1 MATTLD
7 PRTTVPSDGAA
18 VPVPR
23 RKRRRKMLALKR
35 LRDGLIVL
43 FLVLTAIF
51 LLGAIVGDPAESLAP
66 PEATQEQVD
75 QIRHNL
81 GVDRPLVTQA
91 GDYYSGLVRGDLGE
105 SLVIAR
111 NQPAFP
117 LVMERLP
124 STVRLTIAGL
134 LFSFLLGVVPGI
146 VAGVRPGS
154 IVDRAGTFVATAGV
168 SFPYFW
174 FGQIL
179 ILVVAVQLKWVSVL
193 PGNDVSAYLLPGLT
207 LGIHHGGRLFQLVRS
222 ATLDELDKSYVTVAQ
237 SKGLGYY
244 AVVLR
249 HILRNIGVT
258 LATMVGW
265 EYARMW
271 GGTVFLIEFTFA
283 WPGIGK
289 LVTEAAQRHDFHVVQ
304 AGVVVA
310 GVFVVVANLLVD
322 VMSAAIDKRVE
333 VG

>member
-1 MATTLD
+1 MAATTLS
-7 PRTTVPSDGAA
+7 PEPALASDG
-18 VPVPR
+18 VLPR
-23 RKRRRKMLALKR
+23 RKRRRKRLALKR
-35 LRDGLIVL
+35 LRDGVIVL

-75 QIRHNL
+75 RIRTNL
-81 GVDRPLVTQA
+81 GLDRPLVAQA
-91 GDYYSGLVRGDLGE
+91 GEYYSGLVRGDLGE

-117 LVMERLP
+117 LVVERLP
-124 STVRLTIAGL
+124 STIRLTIAGL
-134 LFSFLLGVVPGI
+134 LFSVLLGVVPGI

-154 IVDRAGTFVATAGV
+154 AVDRAGTFLATAGV

-179 ILVVAVQLKWVSVL
+179 ILVVAVQLQWVSVL
-193 PGNDVSAYLLPGLT
+193 PGNDVTAYLLPGLT

-310 GVFVVVANLLVD
+310 GVFVVVANLVVD

-333 VG
+333 VS

>member
-1 MATTLD
+1 MAATTL
-7 PRTTVPSDGAA
+7 PPEPTVAPDGA

-23 RKRRRKMLALKR
+23 RKRRRKRLALNR

-51 LLGAIVGDPAESLAP
+51 LLGAVVGDPAESLAP

-75 QIRHNL
+75 RIRSNL
-81 GVDRPLVTQA
+81 GLDRPLVAQA
-91 GDYYSGLVRGDLGE
+91 GEYYSGLVRGDLGE

-111 NQPAFP
+111 NQPALP
-117 LVMERLP
+117 LVVERLP
-124 STVRLTIAGL
+124 STIRLTIAGL
-134 LFSFLLGVVPGI
+134 LFSVLLGVVPGI

-154 IVDRAGTFVATAGV
+154 LVDRVGTFLATAGV

-179 ILVVAVQLKWVSVL
+179 ILVVAVQLQWVSVL
-193 PGNDVSAYLLPGLT
+193 PGNDVSAYLLPGIT

-249 HILRNIGVT
+249 HILRNIGVV

-310 GVFVVVANLLVD
+310 GIFVVVANLVVD

-333 VG
+333 VS